1 MYIAPNSTIALLS
14 GVICDANY
22 TNTLYF
28 SGANAQAVYF
38 LSKAVKRFDN
48 NSYQRYDKNALR
60 VECTADDVYS
70 CNYLMFRNTNYGDKW
85 FYAFITDI
93 RYVNNIT
100 TEIHYSIDVM
110 QTWYF
115 DYTTGMCM
123 VEREHTLTDVIGEN
137 TLPEPCG
144 AGEVVTQDVQ
154 SYLYTDTPAMFDF
167 VVYYVPAE
175 TGQIITGYS
184 DNEWKTGTN
193 KELRGTIFN
202 GIYTGAL
209 ECHYPMVLG
218 SSTTATKKIID
229 QLFHKLD
236 EINANIVSVQQVPLD
251 PFVDA
256 QTGNYAKNWSI
267 TQPLTFK
274 DNNDTYTPINKK
286 CYSYPYSF
294 VRLSNNKGVEQ
305 ELMWE
310 NVNPQG
316 TAPLPTGAVR
326 MDMEV
331 MSAMQPICEISCR
344 PKNYAGE
351 ATNYD
356 SGVLL
361 NDFPMPS
368 WSENTFDRWWAVNK
382 YQFMYNTVTDAIT
395 TLANVG
401 GAVAVGGAVG
411 AGMSVASAT
420 PALGVGQAVVPRSPA
435 ASIGA
440 QTLGGMSGGSTG
452 SVEISATPTSILPV
466 VDNIVEYATRKQAAS
481 QGKGNIATSGLPI
494 LDNRIGFTCYCMG
507 SKPEYI
513 RIADNYFSMFGYRIA
528 RLKTLNVRTA
538 PKESLRPSWNY
549 VKTSM
554 CNITALNA
562 PASVGAQ
569 IQNVYNNGITFW
581 MNPLTAGD
589 YTKDNNPQI

>member
-28 SGANAQAVYF
+28 SGTNAQAVYF
-38 LSKAVKRFDN
+38 LSKAVKRLDN
-48 NSYQRYDKNALR
+48 NSYQRYDENVLR
-60 VECTADDVYS
+60 VECIADDVYS

-123 VEREHTLTDVIGEN
+123 VEREHTLTDVMGEN
-137 TLPEPCG
+137 TLPEPCS
-144 AGEVVTQDVQ
+144 AGEVITQDVQ
-154 SYLYTDTPAMFDF
+154 SYLYTDTPAVFDF
-167 VVYYVPAE
+167 VVYYVPAK

-193 KELRGTIFN
+193 TELRGTIFN

-209 ECHYPMVLG
+209 ECHYPMIFG

-236 EINANIVSVQQVPLD
+236 EISATIISVQQVPLD

-256 QTGNYAKNWSI
+256 QTGKYAKNWSV

-305 ELMWE
+305 KLMWE

-361 NDFPMPS
+361 NDFPMPT
-368 WSENTFDRWWAVNK
+368 WSESTFDRWWSVNK
-382 YQFMYNTVTDAIT
+382 YQFMYNCLTDTISSV
-395 TLANVG
+395 ANVVMVAKTG
-401 GAVAVGGAVG
+401 GALSAGKQVSKKAV
-411 AGMSVASAT
+411 SQASQK
-420 PALGVGQAVVPRSPA
+420 LSSP
-435 ASIGA
+435 SS
-440 QTLGGMSGGSTG
+440 L
-452 SVEISATPTSILPV
+452 LPV
-466 VDNIVEYATRKQAAS
+466 IDDALEFATMKQAPS
-481 QGKGNIATSGLPI
+481 QSKGNIATSGLPI
-494 LDNRIGFTCYCMG
+494 LDNRVGFTCYCMG

-513 RIADNYFSMFGYRIA
+513 RIVDNYFSMFGYRIA
-528 RLKTLNVRTA
+528 RLKTLNVRTVA
-538 PKESLRPSWNY
+538 KASLRPSWNY
-549 VKTSM
+549 VKTAM

-562 PASVGAQ
+562 PANVGAQ
-569 IQNVYNNGITFW
+569 IQDVYNNGITFW

-589 YTKDNNPQI
+589 YTKDNSPQI